1 MPAPYTYDNNGRV
14 TLAISEKQKIS
25 GWYAYQY
32 KVDPQ
37 WLLQLFNQSPES
49 SRITTWHTQLSTTK
63 WTYTATNRLLFEAG
77 LMAGESPDTILL
89 DPDQVGTCPGQGSL
103 SPRCI
108 AIVNQTAGFTYR
120 APTSFDFDDR
130 LPSQTINAAASYVT
144 GSHNAKVG
152 FEIQRGYFWRGDN
165 NDSTGGVWYT
175 ANQLAD
181 GTLSPA
187 FVNINAPATGWQD
200 NLNYNLGF
208 FAQDRWTLDRL
219 TVSGGV
225 RLDFLNTS
233 TEPFTLGPHRWLPNR
248 NVHFDAVENVPNWK
262 DVNPRVSAAYDLF
275 GTGKTAIKGSASR
288 ERAAGVDCHR
298 AREQSGEHGRHHDES
313 CVDRQRHRLLSGLRP
328 GQWCRQ
334 WRVRSPT

>member
-1 MPAPYTYDNNGRV
+1 M

-32 KVDPQ
+32 KVDPH

-49 SRITTWHTQLSTTK
+49 SRITTWNTQLSTTK

-89 DPDQVGTCPGQGSL
+89 DPDLVGTCPGQGNL

-175 ANQLAD
+175 APVAD
-181 GTLSPA
+181 SLCRRS
-187 FVNINAPATGWQD
+187 
-200 NLNYNLGF
+200 
-208 FAQDRWTLDRL
+208 
-219 TVSGGV
+219 S
-225 RLDFLNTS
+225 TS
-233 TEPFTLGPHRWLPNR
+233 MR
-248 NVHFDAVENVPNWK
+248 
-262 DVNPRVSAAYDLF
+262 
-275 GTGKTAIKGSASR
+275 
-288 ERAAGVDCHR
+288 
-298 AREQSGEHGRHHDES
+298 
-313 CVDRQRHRLLSGLRP
+313 RQRGGR
-328 GQWCRQ
+328 
-334 WRVRSPT
+334 TT